1 MGKITK
7 PLWKIFFI
15 ISELKAVTTAQL
27 MDKMWNSLRNAVG
40 AAGRQ
45 EPRDT
50 NPWESDEGAAA
61 EADVRR
67 SFLLPGEDRGR
78 APKEE
83 AGNSAG
89 RSFLPQTRWAASE
102 AEPTLTWSDGA
113 ARRRDRWWPA
123 TAPPQRMVATAAI
136 CVYREDVSVRM
147 LCGGGARAR
156 R

>member
-1 MGKITK
+1 MLNITFKKYHMKKKKPVTRAGYLSKNPMG
-7 PLWKIFFI
+7 F
-15 ISELKAVTTAQL
+15 AC
-27 MDKMWNSLRNAVG
+27 
-40 AAGRQ
+40 
-45 EPRDT
+45 
-50 NPWESDEGAAA
+50 PWESDEGAAA

-78 APKEE
+78 VPKEE

-102 AEPTLTWSDGA
+102 AEPPLTWSDGA

-147 LCGGGARAR
+147 L
-156 R
+156 